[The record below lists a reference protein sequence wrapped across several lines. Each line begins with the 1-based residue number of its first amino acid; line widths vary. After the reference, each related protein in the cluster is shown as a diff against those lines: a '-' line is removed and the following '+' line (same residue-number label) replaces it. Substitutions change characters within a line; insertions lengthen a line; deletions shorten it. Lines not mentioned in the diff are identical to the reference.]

1 MINAT
6 NATTMIILPKSKN
19 FKKDSPH
26 LVQNTVNVHV
36 I

>member
-6 NATTMIILPKSKN
+6 NATSILPKSKN